1 MSLKRVLLHL
11 CSNLF
16 FILFSETCG
25 GLFCFIRNYSMC
37 SNVSRSSWYPLLNSM
52 TNFLRTCKNSLNILK
67 QFIYLEVTSQLEKRR
82 DSCETVC
89 LEIEISYWTYG
100 KLFFRLVFYYVVSIS
115 IFLFLVWLDEL
126 H

>member
-89 LEIEISYWTYG
+89 LEIEISLDVWET
-100 KLFFRLVFYYVVSIS
+100 
-115 IFLFLVWLDEL
+115 IFSSGILLRCFHIYLSVPCMA
-126 H
+126 